1 MFQFFKAV
9 SFIIC
14 RWAIQYAVKL
24 DWRLSRGMQAEK
36 RGIFCVRDKFIKL
49 IVLLLFYFLFRFFPD
64 SGDLVGPFTA
74 AHNGKAYKIRIFLD
88 DGLDSGLFG
97 VFLLLIFQVNDDFRS
112 PLFFIYRI

>member
-1 MFQFFKAV
+1 MVCGERANQ
-9 SFIIC
+9 IT
-14 RWAIQYAVKL
+14 AIWKEPKKEIKEEQYN
-24 DWRLSRGMQAEK
+24 E
-36 RGIFCVRDKFIKL
+36 FYKFIKL
-49 IVLLLFYFLFRFFPD
+49 IVLLLFDFLFGFFPD

-74 AHNGKAYKIRIFLD
+74 DHNGKAYKIRIFLD